1 MGKLMRH
8 LLVHVIIGLA
18 VYGVVPALAQFSES
32 QLTIPW
38 NGRDLKIRANHIIVR
53 MRQLRSVNEVSAILP
68 QGFKV
73 DGQYLALER
82 TVYFQP
88 LGRDVQ
94 QLLKTSPQN
103 AALYNAEEKLTRTF
117 TLVLEGGRH
126 PMAAVSLL
134 LSKYSDVVELAEP
147 WYVAD
152 VFAAPNDPETTNQQY
167 LSVIKALEAW
177 AVYEGNAN
185 IVIGISDDGVSQIH
199 EDLAP
204 NIAPNTAEIP
214 DNSVDDDQNGYVDDY
229 LGCNLTSAL
238 DGTSP
243 GNTFN
248 TSNAGHGTKV
258 AGLAS
263 AATNNSIGIIGTGFR
278 TRFFPMKA
286 GMRNSTGIIYG
297 YQSLIYA
304 AQRKFKVVNTSW
316 GVVKP
321 ASAVDQSVIDYCT
334 ANDVLI
340 VASAG
345 NHGDGF
351 SGAGWRELN
360 YPAAYEGVMG
370 VGETDRFDNVE
381 FSSGLGLN
389 ADVMAPGN
397 GAYTTEVGGG
407 YTSNGISG
415 TSFAAP
421 MVTGLAGLVRG
432 KYPQLSAAQTA
443 ALIRRTADDIS
454 AKNVNYAQVLFGRMN
469 MLKAVQTAP
478 MSIPAVR
485 ISRTITKRSNGRS
498 ADRFFVGDT
507 LYVAFDLVND
517 LGPVAD
523 LTTKLSIAEEN
534 GWTIRFL
541 QDVSTV
547 GSMATGETKRTADF
561 IMIIDVIS
569 PDRPL
574 IFTLDIT
581 NGDYVD
587 RALWYLNKPAFM
599 AQFENGQL
607 VYSMGDN
614 GTVGY
619 NSILTTRQGSGFG
632 WKQGY
637 TFISPSGFI
646 LSEGDSRAISGYKDS
661 EPYES
666 DFSTVKPFSAPQQ
679 NTNIM
684 TDENAGSRR
693 IGMNVSQKC
702 TFPGFDVAATVFSVR
717 VQNVAGTALT
727 NVSSGYF
734 LDWDIGSGGA
744 SNLSRLAPEAI
755 PANLLGQNA
764 AAQMFTRVSYPLAIC
779 QAVYSSTSSAI
790 AQSAAM
796 LYSERIDDS
805 DGLSDAD
812 ITTLLQGG
820 KDIQTTA
827 SGDLCSV
834 IGMRFPGSMASQD
847 FHTYIVVI
855 GVGATEADAARV
867 VRETLTSPNSVS
879 ESNNQAALLVM
890 PNPAT
895 ENVTF
900 VNTVPMN
907 SIELTDITG
916 RTVLSVEVGGE
927 MNAVLNVT
935 LIPSGTYSAVIKTDR
950 SMMVRTLLV
959 MH

>member
-8 LLVHVIIGLA
+8 LLVHVIIG
-18 VYGVVPALAQFSES
+18 VTVFGVLPASAQFSDS
-32 QLTIPW
+32 QVAIEW
-38 NGRDLKIRANHIIVR
+38 NGRVLKIRANHIIVR
-53 MRQLRSVNEVSAILP
+53 MRQVRSVAEVSALLP
-68 QGFKV
+68 VGFRV
-73 DGQYLALER
+73 DGQYLAPER

-88 LGRDVQ
+88 LGRDDQ
-94 QLLKTSPQN
+94 QLLKTSRQN
-103 AALYNAEEKLTRTF
+103 VALYDAEDKLTRTF
-117 TLVLEGGRH
+117 TLVLDGGRH
-126 PMAAVSLL
+126 PIDAVNLL
-134 LSKYSDVVELAEP
+134 HSKFSDVVELAEP
-147 WYVAD
+147 WYVAE
-152 VFAAPNDPETTNQQY
+152 VLAAPNDPEATNQEY

-177 AVYEGNAN
+177 SVYEGNAS

-214 DNSVDDDQNGYVDDY
+214 NNSVDDDQNGYVDDY
-229 LGCNLTSAL
+229 IGCNLTSAL
-238 DGTSP
+238 DGTAP

-248 TSNAGHGTKV
+248 TSNGGHGTKV

-263 AATNNSIGIIGTGFR
+263 ATTDNGVGIIGTGFH
-278 TRFFPMKA
+278 TKFFPIKA

-304 AQRKFKVVNTSW
+304 AQRRFKVVNTSW

-334 ANDVLI
+334 ANDVLV
-340 VASAG
+340 VASSG

-360 YPAAYEGVMG
+360 YPAAYNGVMG

-381 FSSGLGLN
+381 YSSGLGLN

-397 GAYTTEVGGG
+397 GAYTTEVVGG

-421 MVTGLAGLVRG
+421 MVSGLAGLVRG
-432 KYPQLSAAQTA
+432 KHPQLSAAQTA

-454 AKNVNYAQVLFGRMN
+454 MKNVNYAQVLFGRMN
-469 MLKAVQTAP
+469 MLKAVQTDP

-485 ISRTITKRSNGRS
+485 IARSIVTRSNGRS

-507 LYVAFDLVND
+507 LYVSFDLVND

-541 QDVSTV
+541 QDVSNIGTIT
-547 GSMATGETKRTADF
+547 TGETKRTADF

-569 PDRPL
+569 LDRPL
-574 IFTLDIT
+574 IFTLDLT

-619 NSILTTRQGSGFG
+619 NSVLVTRQGSGFG

-637 TFISPSGFI
+637 SLISPSGFI

-661 EPYES
+661 QPYIS
-666 DFSTVKPFSAPQQ
+666 DFTTVKPFSAPQQ

-684 TDENAGSRR
+684 TDENAGARR

-717 VQNVAGTALT
+717 VQNVNGAALN

-744 SNLSRLAPEAI
+744 SNTSRLAPEAI
-755 PANLLGQNA
+755 PANLQGQNA
-764 AAQMFTRVSYPLAIC
+764 VAQMFTRANFPVAVC
-779 QAVYSSTSSAI
+779 QAAYSSTSSAI

-796 LYSERIDDS
+796 LYSERVDDS

-812 ITTLLQGG
+812 ITTLLQSGTT
-820 KDIQTTA
+820 IQTMA

-855 GVGATEADAARV
+855 GVGATEADAAKV

-879 ESNNQAALLVM
+879 AADNSSTVVM
-890 PNPAT
+890 MPHPAS
-895 ENVTF
+895 EYVTI
-900 VNTVPMN
+900 VNTDPMY
-907 SIELTDITG
+907 SIELVDVTG
-916 RTVLSVEVGGE
+916 RNVLSVGVGGE
-927 MNAVLNVT
+927 LNAVLNVAS
-935 LIPSGTYSAVIKTDR
+935 IPSGTYTALMRTAR
-950 SMMVRTLLV
+950 SMIVRTVVVL
-959 MH
+959 H